1 MSLADIYAQH
11 TPVIALRAAMY
22 SELAAQAA
30 NYYPAVIGPH
40 LWSAAPSRTNLD
52 TWHHARKGVL
62 VSANQAIVNLAVVY
76 RETQWLVANQP
87 VSWAVDN
94 ASFCTIQTDAA
105 FGKTT
110 LYPDKQPVAIF
121 APNPAQP
128 DPNVPAIKGAVGRA
142 VLITGT
148 FSDGSTITE
157 EVLLFPQQLAD
168 PLAS

>member
-11 TPVIALRAAMY
+11 TPVIGVRAAWY

-30 NYYPAVIGPH
+30 NYYPAGIGPT
-40 LWSAAPSRTNLD
+40 LWSAAPTKQTLD
-52 TWHHARKGVL
+52 TWHHARKGIL
-62 VSANQAIVNLAVVY
+62 VVGQNAIANLAVIY
-76 RETQWLVANQP
+76 RGTQWLTANQP
-87 VSWAVDN
+87 VSWKVDN
-94 ASFCTIQTDAA
+94 ASFCTLYTDAA

-110 LYPDKQPVAIF
+110 LYPDKQMVAVF

-128 DPNVPAIKGAVGRA
+128 DPNVPAIKGSVGRA

-157 EVLLFPQQLAD
+157 EVIMFPQQLAD